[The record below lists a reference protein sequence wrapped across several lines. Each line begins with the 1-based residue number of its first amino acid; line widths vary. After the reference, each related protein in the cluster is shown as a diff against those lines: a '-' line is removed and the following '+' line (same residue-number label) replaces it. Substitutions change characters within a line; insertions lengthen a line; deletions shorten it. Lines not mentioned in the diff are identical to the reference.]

1 MSCDKITQQIDNEF
15 RPVFTI
21 GIAAEMVGVS
31 VHTLRLYESSGL
43 IIPQRTQSL
52 RRLYSRNDIR
62 RLNSIRYLIEEKGL
76 NIAGIKALL
85 SMIPCWEIK
94 KCTTND
100 RKNCDAFNK
109 ISDPC
114 WIVKNKGNVCEA
126 NECRTCQVYTD
137 FSAFS
142 EIKKHIFKS
151 LNLSRNK

>member
-1 MSCDKITQQIDNEF
+1 MSDDKITQQIDNEF

-21 GIAAEMVGVS
+21 GIAADMVGVS

-85 SMIPCWEIK
+85 SMIPCWEIR
-94 KCTTND
+94 KCKAKD

-109 ISDPC
+109 TSEPC
-114 WIVKNKGNVCEA
+114 WIVKNKGNICEA
-126 NECRTCQVYTD
+126 DECRVCQVYIN
-137 FSAFS
+137 FSNFS
-142 EIKKHIFKS
+142 EIKTCIVK
-151 LNLSRNK
+151 LRNERI